1 MESFESVSPVNGETI
16 YTTPA
21 FDAAEV
27 ERRLARA
34 GEAARRWPAST
45 IDERAELLRAAA
57 RLLRERCGELA
68 RLAAEEMGK
77 PETQGRAEVE
87 KCALVCDHYAE
98 HGPGDLADEPVA
110 TDAAGSSVVYQPL
123 GTVLGIMPWNF
134 PFWQVFRYAAP
145 SVIAGNTCLLKH
157 ASNVSRCALAIET
170 LWRDAG
176 APDGVFLT
184 MLVPSSAVNRLIADP
199 RVSAVTL
206 TGSEAAGRVVAAAA
220 GAHLKKTVL
229 ELGGSDPF
237 IVLDDADVART
248 AEQAVTARFQNCG
261 QSCIAAKRFIVL
273 PGVYDDFVAAFTE
286 AAARLEPADPLEEQT
301 RIGPMARVDLRDELH
316 RQVADAV
323 GKGAR
328 PVLGC
333 QRPDGPGAWY
343 PPSVIADPHPGM
355 KAWDEEVFGP
365 VALVIRAGNDEAAVA
380 IANASR
386 FGLGGSVWTRDPAR
400 GEALARRLACGAAF
414 VNEVVKSDP
423 RLPFGGVKDS
433 GYGREL
439 ARHGIREFVNA
450 KTLWVA

>member
-1 MESFESVSPVNGETI
+1 MDTFDSISPVNGEI
-16 YTTPA
+16 VFTTPVL
-21 FDAAEV
+21 DAAEI

-34 GEAARRWPAST
+34 DQAARRWPAT
-45 IDERAELLRAAA
+45 PVDERAGLLRTAA
-57 RLLRERCGELA
+57 RLLRERCDDLA
-68 RLAAEEMGK
+68 QLAAREMGK
-77 PETQGRAEVE
+77 PVTQGRAEVE
-87 KCALVCDHYAE
+87 KCALVCDHYAD
-98 HGPGDLADEPVA
+98 HGPDDLADEPVA
-110 TDAAGSSVVYQPL
+110 TGAASSAVVYQPL
-123 GTVLGIMPWNF
+123 GTVLGVMPWNF
-134 PFWQVFRYAAP
+134 PYWQVFRFAAP
-145 SVIAGNTCLLKH
+145 SVMAGNTCLLKH

-176 APDGVFLT
+176 APDGLFLT
-184 MLVPSSAVNRLIADP
+184 LLVPSSAVNRLIADP

-206 TGSEAAGRVVAAAA
+206 TGSEAAGRAVAAAA

-273 PGVYDDFVAAFTE
+273 PEIYEDFVAAFTE
-286 AAARLEPADPLEEQT
+286 AAAGLVPADPLADDT
-301 RIGPMARVDLRDELH
+301 RIGPMAREDLRDELH

-328 PVLGC
+328 PLLGC

-343 PPSVIADPHPGM
+343 PPSIVADPHPGM

-380 IANASR
+380 IANTSR
-386 FGLGGSVWTRDPAR
+386 FGLGGSVWTQDAAR
-400 GEALARRLACGAAF
+400 GEAVARRLACGAAF